1 MLKRIHIAFQRPP
14 QYHWNFSFKI
24 DFPTFLGILSYRQ
37 RQLLLIA
44 RLATLSSFME
54 FWSSLFFFPL
64 FRFLDFFNYWSQSD
78 ETHQRS
84 IKEKGNMKQKLW
96 EKNDDDGNGDDA
108 PMLEKGKMKKKNKN
122 WFLFLFFPS
131 LQCSTTL
138 LFVSRTLFSA
148 HSLWTVHF
156 GKEMRNLK
164 ELPHRWG
171 YLMPNK
177 VTEFTEHSKFQLGN
191 GSDFLPSRVTIE

>member
-108 PMLEKGKMKKKNKN
+108 PMLEKGKMKKKTRID
-122 WFLFLFFPS
+122 FCFFS
-131 LQCSTTL
+131 SL
-138 LFVSRTLFSA
+138 LFNVQLHYCSFLAHFSLPTHSEQYTLEKKCEIWKNYPIA
-148 HSLWTVHF
+148 GGIWCPTKSLNSLNI
-156 GKEMRNLK
+156 RNF
-164 ELPHRWG
+164 
-171 YLMPNK
+171 N
-177 VTEFTEHSKFQLGN
+177 
-191 GSDFLPSRVTIE
+191 